1 MMWGVGYTQSLQ
13 FFIRSALGLIF
24 SLPIAVF
31 GAPMATS
38 IPTPGTSPQASVS
51 LIVTLPD
58 GTQQLLAL
66 QPTDKNGASLLNS
79 KPVPLDVTTVPT
91 YKFSITANSQFTT
104 TTLSEINLNTG
115 AKLHIPLNYWMAV
128 APEGPDELGPG
139 EGGLTRGAAG
149 PTTATPDTPAPSQP
163 VTRTFSAPNGTGLQE
178 GDFQVVLPVP
188 MRGQTLYFGTILAG
202 IDGDGVLTGN
212 GADSVAVRER
222 RDSGLGSSPRLP
234 SGSNATSALPGCS
247 LSVVDP
253 TKNAGMLAGIAMAM
267 SLLLA
272 LALRIRRNHN
282 KA

>member
-1 MMWGVGYTQSLQ
+1 MKLMLWGACHRQSLNA
-13 FFIRSALGLIF
+13 FTRSILGLLF
-24 SLPIAVF
+24 ALPFAVF
-31 GAPMATS
+31 GAPIGTS

-66 QPTDKNGASLLNS
+66 QPTDKNGASLLNLT
-79 KPVPLDVTTVPT
+79 PVELDVTTVPT

-128 APEGPDELGPG
+128 APGPDEPEPG
-139 EGGLTRGAAG
+139 EVGPSPEAPG
-149 PTTATPDTPAPSQP
+149 PTTATLDTPATSQP

-188 MRGQTLYFGTILAG
+188 VRGQTLYFGTILAG
-202 IDGDGVLTGN
+202 VLTGN
-212 GADSVAVRER
+212 GANPVAVRER
-222 RDSGLGSSPRLP
+222 RDDPLGSSPRLP